1 MMLPFGTI
9 LALVIYEFELNEE
22 ASHVEKLPD
31 YGGSVPPEK

>member
-1 MMLPFGTI
+1 MPFGTI
-9 LALVIYEFELNEE
+9 LALVMDESEVKKE